1 MSQTASAKSPATR
14 AESKEALLTAAQ
26 AAVDDAKRKAAS
38 ERRQTRHSSRVVL
51 LVAAGALFALS
62 IYLLAVRPSWFFTP
76 PLPPDPPD
84 VREASLRL
92 TLAREAER
100 VRQFHVAHGRLPETL
115 AEAGAAVKG
124 LEYEVR
130 PDGTFAVRAPLGV
143 STLELRSTDQV
154 DRFLGDSWQTIMNQG
169 R

>member
-14 AESKEALLTAAQ
+14 AESKEALLNAAQ
-26 AAVDDAKRKAAS
+26 AAVHEAKRKAAS

-51 LVAAGALFALS
+51 LVAAGALFAS
-62 IYLLAVRPSWFFTP
+62 SVYLLAVRPAWFFTP
-76 PLPPDPPD
+76 PLPPDPPE

-100 VRQFHVAHGRLPETL
+100 VRRFHVARGRLPGTL
-115 AEAGAAVKG
+115 AEAGGAVKG
-124 LEYEVR
+124 LDYEVR
-130 PDGTFAVRAPLGV
+130 PDGTFAVRAPLGAG
-143 STLELRSTDQV
+143 TLELRSTDRV
-154 DRFLGDSWQTIMNQG
+154 DRFLDDSWQVIMNRG